1 MFKTSDKVRFAAD
14 TARPYVERA
23 LTDDEFRDSLRDAF
37 TAAKEI
43 YDELVPQK
51 SVTSIAGK
59 VATDEDVRESLKRAI
74 ADLRNAA
81 DRLQEE
87 RRETH
92 RFRNLLLVMLGVA
105 IGVFFNPFTGPE
117 TRRWVKGRVS
127 GGEFAYNGHAQ
138 AETISG

>member
-1 MFKTSDKVRFAAD
+1 MFKTTDKVRFAAD

-23 LTDDEFRDSLRDAF
+23 LTDEEFRESLRSAF

-51 SVTSIAGK
+51 GVTGLAGK
-59 VATDEDVRESLKRAI
+59 MATDEDVRDSLKKAI
-74 ADLRNAA
+74 VELRNAA

-87 RRETH
+87 RSETH
-92 RFRNLLLVMLGVA
+92 RLRNTLLVMLGVV

-138 AETISG
+138 PETITG

>member
-23 LTDDEFRDSLRDAF
+23 LTDEEFRDSLRDAF
-37 TAAKEI
+37 VAAKEI

-51 SVTSIAGK
+51 SVTSLAGK
-59 VATDEDVRESLKRAI
+59 VATDEDVRESIKRAV
-74 ADLRNAA
+74 ADLRTAA
-81 DRLQEE
+81 ERLQEE

-92 RFRNLLLVMLGVA
+92 RFRNLLLVMLGVG